1 MSEAGGRMRKDRPKL
16 FSDWRE
22 FFREFIIIVLGV
34 LTALLAQ
41 SVAEEIGW
49 REKVHAATDDMRQ
62 ELSAG
67 NAPQNYAFLMMS
79 QCVNDRLAGVK
90 SAVEA
95 GDRATARRLVTGLWL
110 PVGTY
115 DNYAWENAVSSEIST
130 HIPQRQKYEFRI
142 AYVMVPEL
150 DLVRGKM
157 LDELAALRSIPRD
170 GGPLGQAEKQIAL
183 EAIANLE
190 IDNHRMERASSFA
203 LRHMKNLGIGIDR
216 DQLRRRIAEVRM
228 HYDGCLTTDGDK
240 LRTMISG
247 EAFDPR

>member
-1 MSEAGGRMRKDRPKL
+1 MSEAGGRMRKEKAKL

-41 SVAEEIGW
+41 SVAEDLSW

-62 ELSAG
+62 ELGAG
-67 NAPQNYAFLMMS
+67 NGPQNYVRLMMS
-79 QCVNDRLAGVK
+79 QCFNDRLAAVK
-90 SAVEA
+90 DAVEA
-95 GDRATARRLVTGLWL
+95 SDRGASRRLIAGLWL

-150 DLVRGKM
+150 DSVRGRM
-157 LDELAALRSIPRD
+157 LGELATLRSIPRD
-170 GGPLGQAEKQIAL
+170 GGPMSESEKQIVL

-203 LRHMKNLGIGIDR
+203 LRHMRNLGLGIDR
-216 DQLRRRIAEVRM
+216 DQLRRRIAEAGM
-228 HYDGCLTTDGDK
+228 HYGGCLTTNGDT

-247 EAFDPR
+247 EVYDPR

>member
-1 MSEAGGRMRKDRPKL
+1 MGKEKPRL

-41 SVAEEIGW
+41 SFAEDLAW
-49 REKVHAATDDMRQ
+49 RQKVRAATDDMTQ
-62 ELSAG
+62 ELGAG
-67 NAPQNYAFLMMS
+67 DAPQNYVRLMMS
-79 QCVNDRLAGVK
+79 QCFRDRLAAVK
-90 SAVEA
+90 QAVEA
-95 GDRATARRLVTGLWL
+95 GDRTGARQTVQALWL

-142 AYVMVPEL
+142 SYVMIPEL
-150 DLVRGKM
+150 NTVRGKM
-157 LDELAALRSIPRD
+157 LGELATLQSIPRD

-183 EAIANLE
+183 EAVANLE
-190 IDNHRMERASSFA
+190 MDNHRMERASSFT

-216 DQLRRRIAEVRM
+216 DQLRRRIGEASA
-228 HYDGCLTTDGDK
+228 HYAGCLTTDGNS
-240 LRTMISG
+240 LRSMISG
-247 EAFDPR
+247 EVYDPR

>member
-1 MSEAGGRMRKDRPKL
+1 MAKENARL

-41 SVAEEIGW
+41 SIAEDFAW
-49 REKVHAATDDMRQ
+49 KQKVQAATDDMRQ
-62 ELSAG
+62 ELGAG
-67 NAPQNYAFLMMS
+67 DAPQNYVRLMMS
-79 QCVNDRLAGVK
+79 QCFSNRLEAVK
-90 SAVEA
+90 EAVEM
-95 GDRATARRLVTGLWL
+95 GDRDATRRWTETLWL

-150 DLVRGKM
+150 DAVRGKM
-157 LDELAALRSIPRD
+157 LGELATLQSVPRD
-170 GGPLGQAEKQIAL
+170 GGSLSQSEKQIAL

-190 IDNHRMERASSFA
+190 MDNHRMERASSFM
-203 LRHMKNLGIGIDR
+203 LRHMRNLGLGVDR
-216 DQLRRRIAEVRM
+216 DQLRRRIAEANI
-228 HYDGCLTTDGDK
+228 HYAGCLTTNGNK
-240 LRTMISG
+240 LRSMISG
-247 EAFDPR
+247 EVFDPR

>member
-1 MSEAGGRMRKDRPKL
+1 MRKDRPKL

-41 SVAEEIGW
+41 SAAEDIGW
-49 REKVHAATDDMRQ
+49 REKVRAATDDMRQ
-62 ELSAG
+62 ELSSG

-79 QCVNDRLAGVK
+79 HCINDRLAGVK
-90 SAVEA
+90 EAVEA
-95 GDRATARRLVTGLWL
+95 GDRAAARRLTAGLWL

-115 DNYAWENAVSSEIST
+115 DNYAWDNAVSSEIST

-150 DLVRGKM
+150 DSVRAKM
-157 LDELAALRSIPRD
+157 LDELATLKSIPRD
-170 GGPLGQAEKQIAL
+170 GGPLSQTEKQIAL
-183 EAIANLE
+183 EAIAKLQ

-203 LRHMKNLGIGIDR
+203 LRHMKNLGIGLDG
-216 DQLRRRIAEVRM
+216 DQLHRRIEEASP
-228 HYDGCLTTDGDK
+228 HYAGCLTTNGDT
-240 LRTMISG
+240 LRSMISG
-247 EAFDPR
+247 EVFDPR